1 MIFLQQKHY
10 FKEHFMKKRFLLS
23 LSLAASLLCA
33 EDNGFFVSAGYQI
46 GEAVQMVKNTGELKN
61 LNDKYEQLNQYLNQ
75 VASLRQSIKNA
86 NNYELVKQ
94 SISNLISFANN
105 NSQNKDLSPI
115 YSSTQAVLTSIL
127 AFWTLYAGNALTFN
141 VEGLTTST
149 SQNGQGFSNVPLTAK
164 CSQPDS
170 KNCMPIAT
178 YQKMKNLAESLQK
191 AQGTLCALNENGC
204 NTANQ
209 DQGATISSALNTA
222 KELMDLISATNTNMD
237 WSKIK
242 INGLLVPSEVRGDKN
257 GSTTKYEGKITSNN
271 PVTSYALFQNI
282 YKMLPY
288 LQESLKLSEQN
299 KSKSDGLQGQVTGD
313 NTNPNYDKEIYNF
326 AQNQQTILSNAKS
339 IFNLF
344 NSIPKDQFEYLQVG
358 YLKIPPLGTTPTK
371 PYRKNVNLNA
381 EIDSIQRN
389 VSYYGNRID
398 SALSVAKDVY
408 NLKSNQ
414 AQIVA
419 AYNGAKNLSQE
430 ISQLPHNQVNTKDIV
445 TLPYDKNAPAAG
457 QYNYQINQEQA
468 SNLSQALAAMS
479 NNPFKKVGMISSQN
493 NNGALNGL
501 GVQVGYKQF
510 FGESKRWGLRYYG
523 FFDYNHGYIK
533 SSFFNS
539 SSDIWTY
546 GGGSDLLVNFINDS
560 VTRKNNKL
568 SVGLFGG
575 IQLAGTT
582 WLNSQ
587 YVNLTALNNPY
598 SAKVN
603 TSNFQFLFNLGLR
616 TNLATAKKEDSEHSA
631 QHGIELGIKIPT
643 INTNYYSF
651 LGAKLEY
658 RRLYSVY
665 LNYVFAY

>member
-1 MIFLQQKHY
+1 
-10 FKEHFMKKRFLLS
+10 
-23 LSLAASLLCA
+23 
-33 EDNGFFVSAGYQI
+33 
-46 GEAVQMVKNTGELKN
+46 MVKNTGELKN

-75 VASLRQSIKNA
+75 VASLKQSIQNA
-86 NNYELVKQ
+86 NNIELVNSSLNYLK
-94 SISNLISFANN
+94 SFTNN
-105 NSQNKDLSPI
+105 N
-115 YSSTQAVLTSIL
+115 YSSTTQSPIFNAVQAVITSVL
-127 AFWTLYAGNALTFN
+127 GFWSLYAGNYFTFF
-141 VEGLTTST
+141 VGKDD
-149 SQNGQGFSNVPLTAK
+149 QRSNVQGNPPFKTIIDN
-164 CSQPDS
+164 CSGIE
-170 KNCMPIAT
+170 NCAMDQTT
-178 YQKMKNLAESLQK
+178 YDKMKKLAEDLQAAQQNSSTK
-191 AQGTLCALNENGC
+191 ANNLCALSGC
-204 NTANQ
+204 
-209 DQGATISSALNTA
+209 ATTTGQTPSSTVSNALNLA
-222 KELMDLISATNTNMD
+222 QQLMDLIASTKTAMM
-237 WSKIK
+237 W
-242 INGLLVPSEVRGDKN
+242 KN
-257 GSTTKYEGKITSNN
+257 IVISGVSNVSGGGITSTNYPTHYAVFNN
-271 PVTSYALFQNI
+271 IKAMIPILQQAVTLSQSNHTI
-282 YKMLPY
+282 STQ
-288 LQESLKLSEQN
+288 LQAQA
-299 KSKSDGLQGQVTGD
+299 TGTQ
-313 NTNPNYDKEIYNF
+313 TNPNFAKDIYAF
-326 AQNQQTILSNAKS
+326 AQNQKQIISYAQD

-344 NSIPKDQFEYLQVG
+344 SSIPKDQYRYLEKA
-358 YLKIPPLGTTPTK
+358 YLKIPNAGQTPTN
-371 PYRKNVNLNA
+371 PYRQEVNLNQ
-381 EIDSIQRN
+381 EIQTIKNN

-398 SALSVAKDVY
+398 SALSVARDVY

-414 AQIVA
+414 TEIVT
-419 AYNGAKNLSQE
+419 AYSNANNLSQE
-430 ISQLPHNQVNTKDIV
+430 ISKLPYNQVNTKDIV
-445 TLPYDKNAPAAG
+445 TLPYDQNAPAAG
-457 QYNYQINQEQA
+457 QYNYQINPEQQ
-468 SNLSQALAAMS
+468 SNLNQALAAMS

-560 VTRKNNKL
+560 ITRKNNKL

-603 TSNFQFLFNLGLR
+603 ASNFQFLFNLGLR
-616 TNLATAKKEDSEHSA
+616 TNLAMKKKEDSEHSA

>member
-1 MIFLQQKHY
+1 
-10 FKEHFMKKRFLLS
+10 MKKTLLLS
-23 LSLAASLLCA
+23 LSLSLASSLLNA
-33 EDNGFFVSAGYQI
+33 EDNGFFISAGYQI

-61 LNDKYEQLNQYLNQ
+61 LNEKYEQLNQYLNQ
-75 VASLRQSIKNA
+75 VASLKQSIQNA
-86 NNYELVKQ
+86 NNIELVNSSLNYLK
-94 SISNLISFANN
+94 SFTQNN
-105 NSQNKDLSPI
+105 YNSTTQSPI
-115 YSSTQAVLTSIL
+115 FNAAQAVITSVL
-127 AFWTLYAGNALTFN
+127 GFWSLYAGNYLTFFVGN
-141 VEGLTTST
+141 KNTKQPASVQGNPPFQTITENCSGIENCAMEQTTYDT
-149 SQNGQGFSNVPLTAK
+149 
-164 CSQPDS
+164 
-170 KNCMPIAT
+170 
-178 YQKMKNLAESLQK
+178 MKKLAEELQAAQQNSTTK
-191 AQGTLCALNENGC
+191 ANNLCALSGC
-204 NTANQ
+204 TATEGQNP
-209 DQGATISSALNTA
+209 TSTVSNALNLA
-222 KELMDLISATNTNMD
+222 QQLMDLIANTKTAMMWKN
-237 WSKIK
+237 IV
-242 INGLLVPSEVRGDKN
+242 INGVSNVSG
-257 GSTTKYEGKITSNN
+257 GGITSTNYPTHYAVFNN
-271 PVTSYALFQNI
+271 IKAMIPILQQAVTLSQSNHTLSAS
-282 YKMLPY
+282 
-288 LQESLKLSEQN
+288 LQAQA
-299 KSKSDGLQGQVTGD
+299 TGSQ
-313 NTNPNYDKEIYNF
+313 TNPNFAKDIYNLALNQKQIISY
-326 AQNQQTILSNAKS
+326 AQN

-344 NSIPKDQFEYLQVG
+344 NSIPADQFKYLEKA
-358 YLKIPPLGTTPTK
+358 YLKIPNLGQTPTN
-371 PYRKNVNLNA
+371 PYRQVVNLNK
-381 EIDSIQRN
+381 EVQTIKNN
-389 VSYYGNRID
+389 VSYYGNRVD

-414 AQIVA
+414 TEIVA
-419 AYNGAKNLSQE
+419 AYSGAKNLSQE
-430 ISQLPHNQVNTKDIV
+430 ISQLPYNQVNTKDIV
-445 TLPYDKNAPAAG
+445 TLSYDKNAPAVG

-479 NNPFKKVGMISSQN
+479 NNPFKNIGMIASQN

-560 VTRKNNKL
+560 ITRKNNKL

-603 TSNFQFLFNLGLR
+603 ASNFQFLFNLGLR
-616 TNLATAKKEDSEHSA
+616 TNLAMKKKEDSEHSA

>member
-1 MIFLQQKHY
+1 
-10 FKEHFMKKRFLLS
+10 MKKRFLLS

-75 VASLRQSIKNA
+75 VASLRQSIQNA

-105 NSQNKDLSPI
+105 NHTNKETSPI
-115 YSSTQAVLTSIL
+115 YNTAQAVITSVL

-271 PVTSYALFQNI
+271 SVTSYALFQNI

-299 KSKSDGLQGQVTGD
+299 KSKLDGLQGQVTGD

-358 YLKIPPLGTTPTK
+358 YLKIPPLGTTPTN

-381 EIDSIQRN
+381 EIDSIQKN

-419 AYNGAKNLSQE
+419 AYNNAKNLSQE
-430 ISQLPHNQVNTKDIV
+430 ISKLPYNQVNTKDIV
-445 TLPYDKNAPAAG
+445 TLPHDKNAPAAG

-479 NNPFKKVGMISSQN
+479 NNPFKNIGMIASQS

>member
-1 MIFLQQKHY
+1 MY
-10 FKEHFMKKRFLLS
+10 
-23 LSLAASLLCA
+23 A

-61 LNDKYEQLNQYLNQ
+61 LNEKYEQLNQYLNQ
-75 VASLRQSIKNA
+75 VASLKQSIQNA
-86 NNYELVKQ
+86 NNIELVNSSLNYLK
-94 SISNLISFANN
+94 SFTNN
-105 NSQNKDLSPI
+105 NYNSTTQSPI
-115 YSSTQAVLTSIL
+115 FNAVQAVITSVL
-127 AFWTLYAGNALTFN
+127 GFWSLYAGNYLTFFVGN
-141 VEGLTTST
+141 
-149 SQNGQGFSNVPLTAK
+149 K
-164 CSQPDS
+164 DS
-170 KNCMPIAT
+170 KQPANVQGNPPFETITKNCSGIENCAMDQTT
-178 YQKMKNLAESLQK
+178 YDKMKSLAENLQAAQTNSTTK
-191 AQGTLCALNENGC
+191 ANNLCALSGC
-204 NTANQ
+204 A
-209 DQGATISSALNTA
+209 ATEGQNPPNSTVSNALNLA
-222 KELMDLISATNTNMD
+222 QQLMDLIANTKTAMMWNNIVI
-237 WSKIK
+237 SGVSNASGAIK
-242 INGLLVPSEVRGDKN
+242 
-257 GSTTKYEGKITSNN
+257 STGYPTQYAVFNNIKAMIPILQQAVTLSQSNN
-271 PVTSYALFQNI
+271 T
-282 YKMLPY
+282 
-288 LQESLKLSEQN
+288 LST
-299 KSKSDGLQGQVTGD
+299 GLQAQATGSQ
-313 NTNPNYDKEIYNF
+313 TNPEFAKDIYNL
-326 AQNQQTILSNAKS
+326 AQNQKQVISYAQD

-344 NSIPKDQFEYLQVG
+344 NSIPKDQYQYLEKA
-358 YLKIPPLGTTPTK
+358 YLKIPNAGSTPTN
-371 PYRKNVNLNA
+371 PYRQEVNLNK
-381 EIDSIQRN
+381 EIQTIQNN
-389 VSYYGNRID
+389 VSYYGNRLD

-408 NLKSNQ
+408 NLKSNE

-419 AYNGAKNLSQE
+419 AYSDAKNLSEE
-430 ISQLPHNQVNTKDIV
+430 ISQLPHNQVNTKDII
-445 TLPYDKNAPAAG
+445 TPPYDKNAPAAG

-479 NNPFKKVGMISSQN
+479 NNPFKHVGMISSQN

-546 GGGSDLLVNFINDS
+546 GVGSDLLVNFINDS
-560 VTRKNNKL
+560 VTKKNNKL
-568 SVGLFGG
+568 SVGFFGG

-587 YVNLTALNNPY
+587 YVNLTAFNNPY

-616 TNLATAKKEDSEHSA
+616 TNLATAKKKDSEHSA
-631 QHGIELGIKIPT
+631 QHGIELGVKIPT

-651 LGAKLEY
+651 LGTKLEY

>member
-1 MIFLQQKHY
+1 MQQKNY
-10 FKEHFMKKRFLLS
+10 FKEHFYEKNPFTLS
-23 LSLAASLLCA
+23 LSLASSLLNA

-61 LNDKYEQLNQYLNQ
+61 LNEKYEQLNQYLNQ
-75 VASLRQSIKNA
+75 VASLKQSIQNA
-86 NNYELVKQ
+86 NNIELVNSSLNYLK
-94 SISNLISFANN
+94 SFTNN
-105 NSQNKDLSPI
+105 NYNSTTQSPI
-115 YSSTQAVLTSIL
+115 FNAVQAVITSVL
-127 AFWTLYAGNALTFN
+127 GFWSLYAGNYLTFFVGNKDTKQPAN
-141 VEGLTTST
+141 VQGNPPFKTIVDNCSGIENCAMDQTTY
-149 SQNGQGFSNVPLTAK
+149 
-164 CSQPDS
+164 D
-170 KNCMPIAT
+170 
-178 YQKMKNLAESLQK
+178 KMKSLAEDLQAAQQNSSTK
-191 AQGTLCALNENGC
+191 ANNLCALSGC
-204 NTANQ
+204 ATT
-209 DQGATISSALNTA
+209 QGQNPPSSTVSNALNLA
-222 KELMDLISATNTNMD
+222 QQLMDLIANTKTAMM
-237 WSKIK
+237 W
-242 INGLLVPSEVRGDKN
+242 KN
-257 GSTTKYEGKITSNN
+257 IVISGVSNESGAITSTNYPTHYAVFNN
-271 PVTSYALFQNI
+271 IKAMIPLLQQAVTLSQSNHTLSAN
-282 YKMLPY
+282 
-288 LQESLKLSEQN
+288 LQAQA
-299 KSKSDGLQGQVTGD
+299 TGTQ
-313 NTNPNYDKEIYNF
+313 TNPNFAKDIYNLALNQKQIISY
-326 AQNQQTILSNAKS
+326 AQN

-344 NSIPKDQFEYLQVG
+344 NSIPADQYKYLEKA
-358 YLKIPPLGTTPTK
+358 YLKIPNAGSTPTN
-371 PYRKNVNLNA
+371 PYRQVVNLNQ
-381 EIDSIQRN
+381 EIQTIKNN
-389 VSYYGNRID
+389 VSYYGNRVD
-398 SALSVAKDVY
+398 AALSVAKDVY

-414 AQIVA
+414 TQIIA

-430 ISQLPHNQVNTKDIV
+430 ISQLPYNQVNTKDIV

-479 NNPFKKVGMISSQN
+479 NNHFKKIGMISSQN

>member
-1 MIFLQQKHY
+1 MFT
-10 FKEHFMKKRFLLS
+10 LS
-23 LSLAASLLCA
+23 LSLASSLLRA

-61 LNDKYEQLNQYLNQ
+61 LNDKYEQLSQSLAQ
-75 VASLRQSIKNA
+75 LASLKRSIQTA
-86 NNYELVKQ
+86 NNIQAVNNALSDLK
-94 SISNLISFANN
+94 SFASNN
-105 NSQNKDLSPI
+105 HTNKETSPI
-115 YSSTQAVLTSIL
+115 YNTAQAVITSVL
-127 AFWTLYAGNALTFN
+127 AFWSLYAGNTLSFHVTGFN
-141 VEGLTTST
+141 DGSNAPLGRIHQDGKCTGL
-149 SQNGQGFSNVPLTAK
+149 QQCFMK
-164 CSQPDS
+164 
-170 KNCMPIAT
+170 KET
-178 YQKMKNLAESLQK
+178 YDKMKALAENLQK
-191 AQGTLCALNENGC
+191 AQGNLCALSEECSSSQLSRNKTSMT
-204 NTANQ
+204 TA
-209 DQGATISSALNTA
+209 LETA
-222 KELMDLISATNTNMD
+222 QQLMDLIEQTKVSMV
-237 WSKIK
+237 W
-242 INGLLVPSEVRGDKN
+242 KN
-257 GSTTKYEGKITSNN
+257 IVIAGVSNKQGGAGAITSTG
-271 PVTSYALFQNI
+271 PVTDYAVFNNI
-282 YKMLPY
+282 KAMLPY
-288 LQESLKLSEQN
+288 LQEALKLTQRNHTLSTQ
-299 KSKSDGLQGQVTGD
+299 LQAQTVGSQKNREFAKD
-313 NTNPNYDKEIYNF
+313 IYAL
-326 AQNQQTILSNAKS
+326 AQNQKQILSNAS
-339 IFNLF
+339 NIFNLF
-344 NSIPKDQFEYLQVG
+344 NSIPKDQLKYLENA
-358 YLKIPPLGTTPTK
+358 YLKVPHLGKTPTN
-371 PYRKNVNLNA
+371 PYRQNVNLNK
-381 EIDSIQRN
+381 EINAVQNN
-389 VSYYGNRID
+389 VSYYGNRLD

-414 AQIVA
+414 TQIVT
-419 AYNGAKNLSQE
+419 AYSNAKNLSEE
-430 ISQLPHNQVNTKDIV
+430 ISK
-445 TLPYDKNAPAAG
+445 LPYNKVNVTNIVMSPKDPTSD
-457 QYNYQINQEQA
+457 QYQINQEQA

-479 NNPFKKVGMISSQN
+479 NNPFKNIGMIASQS

-546 GGGSDLLVNFINDS
+546 GAGSDLLVNFINDS

-575 IQLAGTT
+575 FQLAGTT

>member
-1 MIFLQQKHY
+1 M
-10 FKEHFMKKRFLLS
+10 R
-23 LSLAASLLCA
+23 A

-61 LNDKYEQLNQYLNQ
+61 LNEKYEQLNQYLNQ
-75 VASLRQSIKNA
+75 VASLKQSIQNA
-86 NNYELVKQ
+86 NNIELVNSSLNYLK
-94 SISNLISFANN
+94 SFTNN
-105 NSQNKDLSPI
+105 NYNSTTQSPI
-115 YSSTQAVLTSIL
+115 FNAVQAVITSVL
-127 AFWTLYAGNALTFN
+127 GFWSLYAGNYLTFFVGSGDKPAN
-141 VEGLTTST
+141 V
-149 SQNGQGFSNVPLTAK
+149 QGNPPFQTIV
-164 CSQPDS
+164 
-170 KNCMPIAT
+170 KNCPGIENCAMDQTT
-178 YQKMKNLAESLQK
+178 YDQMKRLAEDLQAAQTNSATK
-191 AQGTLCALNENGC
+191 ANNLCALSGC
-204 NTANQ
+204 
-209 DQGATISSALNTA
+209 ATTDSTSNPPNSTVSNALNLA
-222 KELMDLISATNTNMD
+222 QQLMDLIANTKTAMM
-237 WSKIK
+237 W
-242 INGLLVPSEVRGDKN
+242 KN
-257 GSTTKYEGKITSNN
+257 IVISGVSNAPGAITSTG
-271 PVTSYALFQNI
+271 PVTDYAVFNNI
-282 YKMLPY
+282 KAMIPI
-288 LQESLKLSEQN
+288 LQQAVTLSQSN
-299 KSKSDGLQGQVTGD
+299 HTLSANLQAQATGTQ
-313 NTNPNYDKEIYNF
+313 TNPNFAKDIYAF
-326 AQNQQTILSNAKS
+326 AQNQKQVISYAQD

-344 NSIPKDQFEYLQVG
+344 NSIPKDQYRYLEKA
-358 YLKIPPLGTTPTK
+358 YLKIPNAGQTPTN
-371 PYRKNVNLNA
+371 PYRQVVNLNQ
-381 EIDSIQRN
+381 EVQTIQNN
-389 VSYYGNRID
+389 VSYYGNRVD

-414 AQIVA
+414 TEIVTT
-419 AYNGAKNLSQE
+419 YNDAKNLSEE

-457 QYNYQINQEQA
+457 QYNYQINPEQR
-468 SNLSQALAAMS
+468 SNLNQALAAMS

-493 NNGALNGL
+493 NNGAMNGL

-539 SSDIWTY
+539 SSDVWTY
-546 GGGSDLLVNFINDS
+546 GGGSDLLVNIINDS
-560 VTRKNNKL
+560 ITRKNNKL

-587 YVNLTALNNPY
+587 YVNLTAFNNPY

-616 TNLATAKKEDSEHSA
+616 TNLATARKKDSEHSA

-651 LGAKLEY
+651 LGTQLQY

>member
-1 MIFLQQKHY
+1 
-10 FKEHFMKKRFLLS
+10 MKKRFLLS
-23 LSLAASLLCA
+23 LSLSLAALSLHA
-33 EDNGFFVSAGYQI
+33 EDNGFFVGVGYQI

-61 LNDKYEQLNQYLNQ
+61 LNDKYEQLSQSLAQ
-75 VASLRQSIKNA
+75 LASL
-86 NNYELVKQ
+86 KQ
-94 SISNLISFANN
+94 SIQTAN
-105 NSQNKDLSPI
+105 NSQAVNNALSDLKSFASNNHTNKETSPI
-115 YSSTQAVLTSIL
+115 YNTTQAVITSVL
-127 AFWTLYAGNALTFN
+127 AFWSLYAGNALSFFVN
-141 VEGLTTST
+141 GL
-149 SQNGQGFSNVPLTAK
+149 NDGSNAPLGRIH
-164 CSQPDS
+164 QDG
-170 KNCMPIAT
+170 NCTGLQQCFMNKET
-178 YQKMKNLAESLQK
+178 YDKMKALAENLQK
-191 AQGTLCALNENGC
+191 AQGNLCALSECSSNQSSGKTSM
-204 NTANQ
+204 TA
-209 DQGATISSALNTA
+209 ALQTA
-222 KELMDLISATNTNMD
+222 QQLMDLIEQTKVSMVWKNIVIAGVTNR
-237 WSKIK
+237 S
-242 INGLLVPSEVRGDKN
+242 GGA
-257 GSTTKYEGKITSNN
+257 GAITSTG
-271 PVTSYALFQNI
+271 PVTDYAVFNNIKAMLPILQQALKLTQDNHTLSTNLQAQATGSQNNREFAKDIYAL
-282 YKMLPY
+282 
-288 LQESLKLSEQN
+288 
-299 KSKSDGLQGQVTGD
+299 
-313 NTNPNYDKEIYNF
+313 
-326 AQNQQTILSNAKS
+326 AQNQKQILSNASS

-344 NSIPKDQFEYLQVG
+344 NSIPKDQLKYLENA
-358 YLKIPPLGTTPTK
+358 YLKVPHLGKTPTN
-371 PYRKNVNLNA
+371 PYRQNVNLNK
-381 EIDSIQRN
+381 EINAVQSN
-389 VSYYGNRID
+389 VANYGNRLD
-398 SALSVAKDVY
+398 SALSVARDVY

-414 AQIVA
+414 TEIVT
-419 AYNGAKNLSQE
+419 AYNNAKNLSEE
-430 ISQLPHNQVNTKDIV
+430 ISK
-445 TLPYDKNAPAAG
+445 LPYNKVNVTNIVMSPKDSTAG
-457 QYNYQINQEQA
+457 QSNYQINPEQQ
-468 SNLSQALAAMS
+468 SNLNQALAAMS

-560 VTRKNNKL
+560 ITRKNNKL

-587 YVNLTALNNPY
+587 YVNLTAFNNPY

-616 TNLATAKKEDSEHSA
+616 TNLATAKKKDSEHSA

-651 LGAKLEY
+651 LGTKLEY

>member
-1 MIFLQQKHY
+1 M
-10 FKEHFMKKRFLLS
+10 R
-23 LSLAASLLCA
+23 A

-75 VASLRQSIKNA
+75 VASLKQSIQNA
-86 NNYELVKQ
+86 NNISLVNSSLNDLK
-94 SISNLISFANN
+94 SFTENN
-105 NSQNKDLSPI
+105 YNSTTQSPI
-115 YSSTQAVLTSIL
+115 FNAVQAVITSVL
-127 AFWTLYAGNALTFN
+127 GFWSLYAGNYLTFFVGNKDSRKPAN
-141 VEGLTTST
+141 VAGNPPFSTIVNNCSGIENCAMEQTTY
-149 SQNGQGFSNVPLTAK
+149 
-164 CSQPDS
+164 D
-170 KNCMPIAT
+170 
-178 YQKMKNLAESLQK
+178 KMKKLAEELQAAQQNSTTK
-191 AQGTLCALNENGC
+191 ANNLCALSGCATTNGQ
-204 NTANQ
+204 NPPNSTVSN
-209 DQGATISSALNTA
+209 ALNLA
-222 KELMDLISATNTNMD
+222 QQLMDLIANTKTAMM
-237 WSKIK
+237 W
-242 INGLLVPSEVRGDKN
+242 KN
-257 GSTTKYEGKITSNN
+257 IVISGVSNASGAITSTNYPTHYAVFNN
-271 PVTSYALFQNI
+271 IKAMIPILQQAVTLSQSNHTLSASLQAQATGSQTNPEFAKDIYNLALNQKQVISYA
-282 YKMLPY
+282 K
-288 LQESLKLSEQN
+288 
-299 KSKSDGLQGQVTGD
+299 D
-313 NTNPNYDKEIYNF
+313 
-326 AQNQQTILSNAKS
+326 

-344 NSIPKDQFEYLQVG
+344 SSIPAEQYKYLEKA
-358 YLKIPPLGTTPTK
+358 YLKIPNAGQTPTN
-371 PYRKNVNLNA
+371 PYRQVVNLNQ
-381 EIDSIQRN
+381 EVQTIQNN
-389 VSYYGNRID
+389 VSYYGNRLD
-398 SALSVAKDVY
+398 SALSVARDVY

-414 AQIVA
+414 TQIVA

-430 ISQLPHNQVNTKDIV
+430 LSQLPYNQVNTKDIV

-479 NNPFKKVGMISSQN
+479 NNPFKNIGMISSQN

>member
-1 MIFLQQKHY
+1 MFLQQKHY
-10 FKEHFMKKRFLLS
+10 FKEHFYEKTIFTLS
-23 LSLAASLLCA
+23 LSLSFAVSSLHA
-33 EDNGFFVSAGYQI
+33 EDNGFFVGVGYQI

-61 LNDKYEQLNQYLNQ
+61 LNEKYEQLNQYLNQ
-75 VASLRQSIKNA
+75 VASLKQSIQNA
-86 NNYELVKQ
+86 NNIELVNSSLNYLK
-94 SISNLISFANN
+94 SFTNN
-105 NSQNKDLSPI
+105 NYNSTTQSPI
-115 YSSTQAVLTSIL
+115 FNAVQAVITSVL
-127 AFWTLYAGNALTFN
+127 GFWSLYAGNYLTFFVGNKDAKQPAN
-141 VEGLTTST
+141 VQGNPPFKTIISNCSGLENCAMDQTTY
-149 SQNGQGFSNVPLTAK
+149 
-164 CSQPDS
+164 DE
-170 KNCMPIAT
+170 
-178 YQKMKNLAESLQK
+178 MKKLAENLQAAQQNAITK
-191 AQGTLCALNENGC
+191 ANNLCALSGC
-204 NTANQ
+204 
-209 DQGATISSALNTA
+209 ATTEGQNPPNSTVSNALNLA
-222 KELMDLISATNTNMD
+222 QKLMDLIANTKTAMMWKN
-237 WSKIK
+237 IV
-242 INGLLVPSEVRGDKN
+242 INGVSNASGAIN
-257 GSTTKYEGKITSNN
+257 STGYPTQYAVFNNIKAMIPILQQAVTLSQSNHTLSTS
-271 PVTSYALFQNI
+271 
-282 YKMLPY
+282 
-288 LQESLKLSEQN
+288 LQAQA
-299 KSKSDGLQGQVTGD
+299 TGTQ
-313 NTNPNYDKEIYNF
+313 TNPNFAKDIYAF
-326 AQNQQTILSNAKS
+326 AQNQKQIISYAQD

-344 NSIPKDQFEYLQVG
+344 SSIPKDQYNYLEKA
-358 YLKIPPLGTTPTK
+358 YLKIPNAGLTPTN
-371 PYRKNVNLNA
+371 PYRQEVNLNQ
-381 EIDSIQRN
+381 EIQTIKNN
-389 VSYYGNRID
+389 VSYYGNRVD
-398 SALSVAKDVY
+398 AALSVARDVY

-414 AQIVA
+414 AEIVT
-419 AYNGAKNLSQE
+419 AYSNANNLSQE
-430 ISQLPHNQVNTKDIV
+430 ISKLPYNQVNTKDIV

-457 QYNYQINQEQA
+457 QYNYQINQMQA

-539 SSDIWTY
+539 SSDVWTY
-546 GGGSDLLVNFINDS
+546 GGGSDVLVNFINDS
-560 VTRKNNKL
+560 ITRKNNKL

-616 TNLATAKKEDSEHSA
+616 TNLATAKKKDSERSA

-651 LGAKLEY
+651 LGTKLEY

>member
-1 MIFLQQKHY
+1 MH
-10 FKEHFMKKRFLLS
+10 
-23 LSLAASLLCA
+23 A

-61 LNDKYEQLNQYLNQ
+61 LNDKYEQLSQSLAQ
-75 VASLRQSIKNA
+75 LASLKRSIQTA
-86 NNYELVKQ
+86 NNIQAVNNALSDLK
-94 SISNLISFANN
+94 SFASNN
-105 NSQNKDLSPI
+105 HTNKETSPI
-115 YSSTQAVLTSIL
+115 YNTAQAVITSVL
-127 AFWTLYAGNALTFN
+127 AFWSLYAGNTLSFHVT
-141 VEGLTTST
+141 GL
-149 SQNGQGFSNVPLTAK
+149 NDGSNSPLGRIH
-164 CSQPDS
+164 QDG
-170 KNCMPIAT
+170 NCTGLQQCFMERET
-178 YQKMKNLAESLQK
+178 YDKMKALAENLQK
-191 AQGTLCALNENGC
+191 AQGNLCALSEECSSNQPNKTSM
-204 NTANQ
+204 TAALETAQQLMNLIEQ
-209 DQGATISSALNTA
+209 TKVSMVWKNIVIAGVSNRLGGAGA
-222 KELMDLISATNTNMD
+222 
-237 WSKIK
+237 
-242 INGLLVPSEVRGDKN
+242 
-257 GSTTKYEGKITSNN
+257 ITSTG
-271 PVTSYALFQNI
+271 PVTDYAVFNNIKAMLPILQEALKLTQRNHTLSTQLQAQTVGSQKSREFAKDIYAL
-282 YKMLPY
+282 
-288 LQESLKLSEQN
+288 
-299 KSKSDGLQGQVTGD
+299 
-313 NTNPNYDKEIYNF
+313 
-326 AQNQQTILSNAKS
+326 AQNQKQILSNAS
-339 IFNLF
+339 NIFNLF
-344 NSIPKDQFEYLQVG
+344 NSIPKDQLKYLENA
-358 YLKIPPLGTTPTK
+358 YLKVPHLGQTPTN
-371 PYRKNVNLNA
+371 PYRQNVNLNK
-381 EIDSIQRN
+381 EINAVQNN
-389 VSYYGNRID
+389 VANYGNRLD
-398 SALSVAKDVY
+398 SALSVARDVY
-408 NLKSNQ
+408 SLKSNQ
-414 AQIVA
+414 TEIVT
-419 AYNGAKNLSQE
+419 AYNNAKNLSEE
-430 ISQLPHNQVNTKDIV
+430 ISK
-445 TLPYDKNAPAAG
+445 LPYNKVNVTNIVMSPKDSTSD
-457 QYNYQINQEQA
+457 QYQINPEQQ
-468 SNLSQALAAMS
+468 SQLSQALAAMS
-479 NNPFKKVGMISSQN
+479 NNPFKNIGMIASQN

-603 TSNFQFLFNLGLR
+603 ASNFQFLFNLGLR
-616 TNLATAKKEDSEHSA
+616 TNLATAKKEDSKHSA

>member
-1 MIFLQQKHY
+1 
-10 FKEHFMKKRFLLS
+10 MKKRFLLS
-23 LSLAASLLCA
+23 LSLTASLLCA

-61 LNDKYEQLNQYLNQ
+61 LNDKYEQLNSSLAQ
-75 VASLRQSIKNA
+75 VAALRQSIKNA

-115 YSSTQAVLTSIL
+115 YSSAQAVLTSIL

-271 PVTSYALFQNI
+271 SVTSYALFQNI

-381 EIDSIQRN
+381 EIDSIQNN

-398 SALSVAKDVY
+398 SALSVARDVY

-430 ISQLPHNQVNTKDIV
+430 ISQLPYNQVNTKDIV

-479 NNPFKKVGMISSQN
+479 NNPFKNIGMISSQN

-651 LGAKLEY
+651 LGTKLEY

>member
-1 MIFLQQKHY
+1 MH
-10 FKEHFMKKRFLLS
+10 
-23 LSLAASLLCA
+23 A
-33 EDNGFFVSAGYQI
+33 EDNGFFVSTGYQI

-75 VASLRQSIKNA
+75 VASLRQSIQNA
-86 NNYELVKQ
+86 NNISLVNSSLNYLK
-94 SISNLISFANN
+94 SFTNN
-105 NSQNKDLSPI
+105 NYNSTTQSPI
-115 YSSTQAVLTSIL
+115 FNAVQAVITSVL
-127 AFWTLYAGNALTFN
+127 GFWSLYAGNYLTFFVGNKDTKQPAN
-141 VEGLTTST
+141 VAGNPPFKTITENCSGIENCAMDQTTY
-149 SQNGQGFSNVPLTAK
+149 
-164 CSQPDS
+164 D
-170 KNCMPIAT
+170 
-178 YQKMKNLAESLQK
+178 KMKKLAEDLQAAQQNSTTK
-191 AQGTLCALNENGC
+191 ANNLCALSGC
-204 NTANQ
+204 ATT
-209 DQGATISSALNTA
+209 QGQTPNSTVSNALNLA
-222 KELMDLISATNTNMD
+222 QQLMDLIANTKTAMM
-237 WSKIK
+237 W
-242 INGLLVPSEVRGDKN
+242 KN
-257 GSTTKYEGKITSNN
+257 IVISGVSNVSGGGITSTNYPTHYAVFNN
-271 PVTSYALFQNI
+271 IKAMIPILQQAVTLSQSNNSLSSKLQAQATGSQTNPEFAKDIYNLALNQKQVISYAQ
-282 YKMLPY
+282 
-288 LQESLKLSEQN
+288 
-299 KSKSDGLQGQVTGD
+299 D
-313 NTNPNYDKEIYNF
+313 
-326 AQNQQTILSNAKS
+326 

-344 NSIPKDQFEYLQVG
+344 NSIPKEQYKYLEKA
-358 YLKIPPLGTTPTK
+358 YLKIPNAGQTPTN
-371 PYRKNVNLNA
+371 PYRQVVNLNK
-381 EIDSIQRN
+381 EVQTIQNN

-414 AQIVA
+414 TEIVT
-419 AYNGAKNLSQE
+419 AYNNAKNLSQE
-430 ISQLPHNQVNTKDIV
+430 ISKLPYNQVNTKDIV

-457 QYNYQINQEQA
+457 QYNYQINPEQA

-479 NNPFKKVGMISSQN
+479 NNPFKNIGMIASQS

>member
-1 MIFLQQKHY
+1 
-10 FKEHFMKKRFLLS
+10 MKKRFLLS
-23 LSLAASLLCA
+23 LSLAASLLFA

-75 VASLRQSIKNA
+75 VASLKQSIQNA

-191 AQGTLCALNENGC
+191 AQGTLCALNENRC

-288 LQESLKLSEQN
+288 LQEALKLSEQN

-381 EIDSIQRN
+381 EIDSIQNN
-389 VSYYGNRID
+389 VSYYGKRLD
-398 SALSVAKDVY
+398 LALSVARDVY

-414 AQIVA
+414 KEIVT

-430 ISQLPHNQVNTKDIV
+430 ISQLPYNQVNTKDIV

-457 QYNYQINQEQA
+457 QYKYQINQEQA

-479 NNPFKKVGMISSQN
+479 NNPFKNIGMIASQN
-493 NNGALNGL
+493 NNGTLNGL

>member
-1 MIFLQQKHY
+1 
-10 FKEHFMKKRFLLS
+10 MKKRFLLS

-33 EDNGFFVSAGYQI
+33 EDNGFFVGAGYQI
-46 GEAVQMVKNTGELKN
+46 GEAVQTVKNTGELKN
-61 LNDKYEQLNQYLNQ
+61 LNEKYEQLNQYLNQ
-75 VASLRQSIKNA
+75 VASLRQSIQNA

-115 YSSTQAVLTSIL
+115 YSSAQAVLTSIL

-164 CSQPDS
+164 CSQSDS

-271 PVTSYALFQNI
+271 SVTSYALFQNI

-299 KSKSDGLQGQVTGD
+299 KSKSGGLQGQVTGD
-313 NTNPNYDKEIYNF
+313 NTNPNYNKEIYNF

-344 NSIPKDQFEYLQVG
+344 DSIPKDQFEYLQVG

-398 SALSVAKDVY
+398 SALSVARDVY

-414 AQIVA
+414 TEIVT

-430 ISQLPHNQVNTKDIV
+430 LSQLPYNQVNTKDIV

-479 NNPFKKVGMISSQN
+479 NNPFKNIGMIASQN

>member
-1 MIFLQQKHY
+1 
-10 FKEHFMKKRFLLS
+10 MKKQFLLS
-23 LSLAASLLCA
+23 LSLAVSSLHA
-33 EDNGFFVSAGYQI
+33 EDNGFFMSAGYQI

-61 LNDKYEQLNQYLNQ
+61 LNDKYEQLNSYLNQ
-75 VASLRQSIKNA
+75 VASLRQSIQNA

-115 YSSTQAVLTSIL
+115 YSSAQAVLTSIL

-149 SQNGQGFSNVPLTAK
+149 SQNGQGFSNVPLTAR

-271 PVTSYALFQNI
+271 SVTSYALFQNI

-389 VSYYGNRID
+389 VSYYSNRLD
-398 SALSVAKDVY
+398 LALSVARDVY

-414 AQIVA
+414 KEIVA

-430 ISQLPHNQVNTKDIV
+430 ISKLPYNQVNTKDIV

-479 NNPFKKVGMISSQN
+479 NNPFKNIGMIASQS

-560 VTRKNNKL
+560 ITRKNNKL

-616 TNLATAKKEDSEHSA
+616 TNLATAKKEDSEHSV